1 MTILG
6 WVLGVLGVVLLV
18 GLVVLYNRLVRARI
32 RCDQAWA
39 QVDTQLQRR
48 HDLVPNLVA
57 TVSGYAGHERALLE
71 AVTRARAQALTV
83 REPTARAD
91 AEDEFGLA
99 LGRLLLMAERY
110 PELQADHNFQ
120 ALHGELVATEDRI
133 AFARGFANDRV
144 RRYREAI
151 TSFPGVLIARPFGFE
166 DRPMFDADAGS
177 GTAPTVEL
185 GR

>member
-1 MTILG
+1 VTVLG
-6 WVLGVLGVVLLV
+6 WVLVALAAVLLIAIIA
-18 GLVVLYNRLVRARI
+18 LYNRLVRARI

-57 TVSGYAGHERALLE
+57 TVAGYAGHERALLE
-71 AVTRARAQALTV
+71 AVTRARANALAV

-91 AEDEFGLA
+91 AEDEFGLE

-110 PELQADHNFQ
+110 PELQADENFQ
-120 ALHGELVATEDRI
+120 ALQAELVATEDRI

-151 TSFPGVLIARPFGFE
+151 TTIPGVLIARPFGFE
-166 DRPMFDADAGS
+166 DRPMFDSDPFAS
-177 GTAPTVEL
+177 TAPTVGL
-185 GR
+185 DR